1 MKRFN
6 LEQFKVDMR
15 YISDYTVCMK
25 IATSEIR
32 KRAID
37 AYEAGNGTQAE
48 IAKFYGVDLSTFQR
62 WLQRYRKIGLAAPL
76 PRGHNPP
83 ALNEEQTLRLAEMV
97 RERPDATLEQL
108 RAGVGVC
115 CSLVAIHNTLKRL
128 DCRFK
133 KSAAGHRTRSF
144 GY

>member
-1 MKRFN
+1 MSTLEHFN
-6 LEQFKVDMR
+6 VDML
-15 YISDYTVCMK
+15 YGWGYTVGMK

-48 IAKFYGVDLSTFQR
+48 IAKFYGVDLTTFQR
-62 WLQRYRKIGLAAPL
+62 WLHRYRTTGGAAPL

-83 ALNEEQTLRLAEMV
+83 ALNEDQTLRLAEIV
-97 RERPDATLEQL
+97 RERPDATLAQL
-108 RAGVGVC
+108 REGVGVS
-115 CSLVAIHNTLKRL
+115 CSLVTIHNTLKRL

-133 KSAAGHRTRSF
+133 KNSAGHRTRSF